1 VSDLVGYE
9 AAVSFLR
16 SKRGEGSPRRARL
29 SKVAGLRLGFG
40 AMVALLVFSA
50 VEAYRIQ
57 DTASRQTAEIYH
69 RFVQQGDTLY
79 RIRRLLFM
87 GSIYTRDFL
96 LSQQGDRAEIFR
108 KQLQALK
115 ADANATLDELQL
127 TAAGNGSFPKVRANV
142 QEFWTVLEST
152 LGWTQEMRSS
162 RAYQFVQS
170 EVVPRRNAAGDLLR
184 ELATVNESVLK
195 NSEAEFARS
204 RRAAM
209 FWLSG
214 VVAFSVLL
222 GLMVAR
228 FSLSY
233 AGRLEREGLRRF
245 EEVTQAK
252 KDLEQLSARLL
263 EIQEDERKR
272 LSRELHDEIGQT
284 LTALRIEISHALAGW
299 RGGSPE
305 TQARLE
311 QARAL
316 AEKTL
321 QSVRNTSLLLRP
333 ALLDDLGLEPALQWQ
348 VEDFIRRSGIRCSF
362 AGEGLQEPLPDAHK
376 TCVYRVVQEALNNCE
391 KHAGATE
398 VRLRVRQTEQALTV
412 QIEDNGRG
420 FAVDK
425 SGAPIGRA
433 GLGILGMRER
443 AANLGGV
450 LKLESTEG
458 KGTRLS
464 LALPL
469 IQPGARLE
477 IPVAA
482 GGVKS

>member
-1 VSDLVGYE
+1 MLGYE

-16 SKRGEGSPRRARL
+16 SKHGEGLPRRARL

-40 AMVALLVFSA
+40 GMIALLLLSA
-50 VEAYRIQ
+50 VEAHRIQ
-57 DTASRQTAEIYH
+57 DSASRQTAEIYH

-79 RIRRLLFM
+79 RVRRLLFL

-96 LSQQGDRAEIFR
+96 LSHQGDRAAIFR
-108 KQLQALK
+108 KQLESLK
-115 ADANATLDELQL
+115 ADASAALDELQR
-127 TAAGNGSFPKVRANV
+127 TAGGNGSFPRVRANV
-142 QEFWTVLEST
+142 QEFWAVLQST
-152 LGWTQEMRSS
+152 LEWTEEMRRT
-162 RAYQFVQS
+162 RAYEFVQS
-170 EVVPRRNAAGDLLR
+170 EVAPRRNAAGDLLR
-184 ELATVNESVLK
+184 GLVTVNESVLK
-195 NSEAEFARS
+195 SSEAEFARS

-209 FWLSG
+209 LWLSG
-214 VVAFSVLL
+214 AVAFSVLL

-233 AGRLEREGLRRF
+233 ARRLERESLRQF
-245 EEVTQAK
+245 EEVAQAK
-252 KDLEQLSARLL
+252 KDLGQLSARLL

-299 RGGSPE
+299 RVGTPE

-311 QARAL
+311 QARVL
-316 AEKTL
+316 VERTL

-333 ALLDDLGLEPALQWQ
+333 SLLDDLGLEPALQWQ
-348 VEDFIRRSGIRCSF
+348 VEDFNRRSGIRCWFS
-362 AGEGLQEPLPDAHK
+362 GEGLQEPLPDAHK

-391 KHAGATE
+391 KHASATE

-420 FAVDK
+420 FAIAR

-443 AANLGGV
+443 AANLGGA
-450 LKLESTEG
+450 LRLESTEG
-458 KGTRLS
+458 EGTRLS
-464 LALPL
+464 LSLPL
-469 IQPGARLE
+469 AEPGARLE